1 MKRYSL
7 LIVAI
12 TLGATLFAHN
22 AYLEKPFVD
31 QRVELI
37 SIVFRLAGA
46 PEYNH
51 NMYTSYVDKIRT
63 HYEPYKDH
71 KIIEFV
77 KKIRETNGVAYDAAM
92 FMAIS
97 LDNNLDPLVP
107 FTDSIPEARWGRD
120 NALEFVRLLKDFYRE
135 TNSAEFFRQQKETYL
150 LASERFAP
158 VYEKLD
164 AAWYPVF
171 YGQAPEE
178 QFIIINALGNGGNNY
193 GPQIK
198 LSDGQR
204 KVYAIMGTW
213 KTDQAGDPIYTAEEY
228 FPTLVHEFNH
238 SFINHLIDNNR
249 QLFATSGEK
258 IFEIVGTLMQQ
269 QAYGAW
275 HMVFKESLVR
285 AAVIKYMKDHD
296 FTPAE
301 VANETMN
308 QLARGFY
315 WIEDLVEE
323 LDLYTQQRA
332 AYPTF
337 ESYMPQMAK
346 AFEQYARNIQLYKEA
361 FDVKRPHIVSFAE
374 FSNGAQNV
382 DPATK
387 TITVHFDRELEGKG
401 YSITYSQKGSD
412 YFPKIKGIRYAED
425 NRSVILDVE
434 LAPAKEYQMVFLG
447 LAFKSTDGIP
457 LENYTVKFATG
468 QEVEPSAPS

>member
-1 MKRYSL
+1 MKRFSL
-7 LIVAI
+7 LIVAF
-12 TLGATLFAHN
+12 TLGAALFAQN
-22 AYLEKPFVD
+22 AYLEKPRVD
-31 QRVELI
+31 QRVELV

-51 NMYTSYVDKIRT
+51 NVYASYVEKIRT

-97 LDNNLDPLVP
+97 LDDNLDPLVP
-107 FTDSIPEARWGRD
+107 FSDKIPEARWGRE
-120 NALEFVRLLKDFYRE
+120 NALEFAHLLKDFYRE
-135 TNSAEFFRQQKETYL
+135 TNSAEFFRANEQTYQ

-164 AAWYPVF
+164 VAWYPAF

-213 KTDQAGDPIYTAEEY
+213 KTDPAGDPIYTAEEY

-238 SFINHLIDNNR
+238 SFINHLIDKNR
-249 QLFATSGEK
+249 ELFAQSGEK

-285 AAVIKYMKDHD
+285 AAVIRYMKDHD
-296 FTPAE
+296 FTPAA
-301 VANETMN
+301 VANETLN

-323 LDLYTQQRA
+323 LDRYAQQRT

-346 AFEQYARNIQLYKEA
+346 AFEHYAQNIEKYKGT
-361 FDVKRPHIVSFAE
+361 FDAKRPHIVSFAE
-374 FSNGAQNV
+374 FSNDAQNV

-401 YSITYSQKGSD
+401 YSLTYGRNGPD
-412 YFPKIKGIRYAED
+412 YFPKITGIRYADD
-425 NRSVILDVE
+425 NRSVIMEVE
-434 LAPAKEYQMVFLG
+434 LEPAKKYEMVFLG

>member
-1 MKRYSL
+1 MKRFSL
-7 LIVAI
+7 LIVAF
-12 TLGATLFAHN
+12 TLGAALFAQN
-22 AYLEKPFVD
+22 PYLEKPRVD
-31 QRVELI
+31 QRVELV
-37 SIVFRLAGA
+37 SIVFRLARA

-51 NMYTSYVDKIRT
+51 NMYTSYTDKIRT
-63 HYEPYKDH
+63 HYKPYKDH

-77 KKIRETNGVAYDAAM
+77 KQMRETTGVAYDAPM
-92 FMAIS
+92 FMAIC
-97 LDNNLDPLVP
+97 LNDNLDPLVP
-107 FTDSIPEARWGRD
+107 FSDKIPEARWGRE

-135 TNSAEFFRQQKETYL
+135 TNSAEFFRQLKETYQ
-150 LASERFAP
+150 LASERFAS

-164 AAWYPVF
+164 VAWYPAF

-204 KVYAIMGTW
+204 KVYAIMGTG
-213 KTDQAGDPIYTAEEY
+213 KTDQNGDPVYTMENY

-238 SFINHLIDNNR
+238 SFINHLIDKNR
-249 QLFATSGEK
+249 ELFAQSGEK

-285 AAVIKYMKDHD
+285 AAVIRYMKDHD

-323 LDLYTQQRA
+323 LDRYALQRA
-332 AYPTF
+332 VYPTF

-346 AFEQYARNIQLYKEA
+346 AFEQYAQNIEQYKKS
-361 FDVKRPHIVSFAE
+361 FDAKRPHIVSFAE
-374 FSNGAQNV
+374 FSNDAQNV

-401 YSITYSQKGSD
+401 YSITYGRNGPD
-412 YFPKIKGIRYAED
+412 YFPKITGIRYAED

-457 LENYTVKFATG
+457 LENYTLSFATC
-468 QEVEPSAPS
+468 E

>member
-1 MKRYSL
+1 MKRYFVL
-7 LIVAI
+7 LMIMTA
-12 TLGATLFAHN
+12 GMQLFAQ
-22 AYLEKPFVD
+22 EGMVKPPRVD
-31 QRVELI
+31 ERVELL

-46 PEYNH
+46 YEYNDTIY
-51 NMYTSYVDKIRT
+51 NAYTDQIKT
-63 HYEPYKDH
+63 HYEPFKDH
-71 KIIEFV
+71 PVIEFARQV
-77 KKIRETNGVAYDAAM
+77 REYNGIGYDAVM

-97 LDNNLDPLVP
+97 LDENLDPLVP
-107 FTDSIPEARWGRD
+107 FSDKIPEARWGRE
-120 NALEFVRLLKDFYRE
+120 NALEFARLLKDFYRE
-135 TNSAEFFRQQKETYL
+135 TNSAEFFRQLKETCQ

-164 AAWYPVF
+164 IAWYPAF

-178 QFIIINALGNGGNNY
+178 QFIIINSLGNGGNNY

-204 KVYAIMGTW
+204 KVYAIMGTG
-213 KTDQAGDPIYTAEEY
+213 KTDPAGDPVYTIENY

-238 SFINHLIDNNR
+238 SFINHLIDKNR
-249 QLFATSGEK
+249 ELFAQSGEK

-285 AAVIKYMKDHD
+285 AAVIRYMKDHD

-323 LDLYTQQRA
+323 LDRYAQQRA
-332 AYPTF
+332 AYPTL

-346 AFEQYARNIQLYKEA
+346 AFEHYARNIQQYKEA

-401 YSITYSQKGSD
+401 YSITYGRNGPEH
-412 YFPKIKGIRYAED
+412 FPKITGIRYAED

-457 LENYTVKFATG
+457 LENYTLSFATG
-468 QEVEPSAPS
+468 QEVEPSAPF

>member
-1 MKRYSL
+1 MKRFSL
-7 LIVAI
+7 LFVAI
-12 TLGATLFAHN
+12 MLWATLYAQN
-22 AYLEKPFVD
+22 AFLDKPRVD
-31 QRVELI
+31 HRVELV

-63 HYEPYKDH
+63 HYAPYMDH
-71 KIIEFV
+71 PLIEFV
-77 KKIRETNGVAYDAAM
+77 KQLRETNGVAYDAAM

-97 LDNNLDPLVP
+97 LDDNLDPLVP
-107 FTDSIPEARWGRD
+107 FTDKIPEARWTRES
-120 NALEFVRLLKDFYRE
+120 ALEFVRLLKDFYRE

-164 AAWYPVF
+164 IAWYPAF
-171 YGQAPEE
+171 YGQDPEE

-204 KVYAIMGTW
+204 KVYAIMSTW
-213 KTDQAGDPIYTAEEY
+213 KTDQAGDPLYTAEEY

-238 SFINHLIDNNR
+238 SFINHLVDKNHD
-249 QLFATSGEK
+249 LFASSGEK
-258 IFEIVGTLMQQ
+258 IFEVVGTLMQQ

-285 AAVIKYMKDHD
+285 AAVIRYMKDHD

-301 VANETMN
+301 VANETIA

-315 WIEDLVEE
+315 WIEDLVKE
-323 LDLYTQQRA
+323 LDRYVQQRD
-332 AYPTF
+332 AYPTL

-346 AFEQYARNIQLYKEA
+346 AFESYAQNIELYKET
-361 FDVKRPHIVSFAE
+361 FDAKRPRIVSFAE
-374 FSNGAQNV
+374 FSKDAQNV

-387 TITVHFDRELEGKG
+387 TITVHFDREMGGNG
-401 YSITYSQKGSD
+401 YSLTYGSKGPEH
-412 YFPKIKGIRYAED
+412 FPKVNGIRYTD
-425 NRSVILDVE
+425 DKRSLIMDVQLE
-434 LAPAKEYQMVFLG
+434 PGKEYEMVFLG
-447 LAFKSTDGIP
+447 LAFKSTEGIP
-457 LENYTVKFATG
+457 LDNYTLNFTTCK
-468 QEVEPSAPS
+468 

>member
-1 MKRYSL
+1 MKRFSL

-12 TLGATLFAHN
+12 ALGATLFAQN
-22 AYLEKPFVD
+22 AYLEKPRVD
-31 QRVELI
+31 QRVELV

-51 NMYTSYVDKIRT
+51 NMNASYVEKIRM

-97 LDNNLDPLVP
+97 LDDNLDPLVP
-107 FTDSIPEARWGRD
+107 FSDKIPEARWGRE
-120 NALEFVRLLKDFYRE
+120 NALEFARLLKDFYRRP
-135 TNSAEFFRQQKETYL
+135 TVPNSSANKNLPTGIRTFCPGLR
-150 LASERFAP
+150 
-158 VYEKLD
+158 KLD
-164 AAWYPVF
+164 IAWYPAFTGRLRKSSSSSSIPWATVH
-171 YGQAPEE
+171 
-178 QFIIINALGNGGNNY
+178 NY

-204 KVYAIMGTW
+204 KVYAIMGTG
-213 KTDQAGDPIYTAEEY
+213 KTDPAGDPVYTIENY

-238 SFINHLIDNNR
+238 SFINHLIDKNR
-249 QLFATSGEK
+249 ELFAQSGEK

-285 AAVIKYMKDHD
+285 AAVIRYMKDHD

-323 LDLYTQQRA
+323 LDRYAQQRA
-332 AYPTF
+332 AYPTL

-346 AFEQYARNIQLYKEA
+346 AFEHYAQNIKQTKA
-361 FDVKRPHIVSFAE
+361 SFDAKRPHIVSFAE
-374 FSNGAQNV
+374 FSNDAQNV

-401 YSITYSQKGSD
+401 YSITYGRNGPD
-412 YFPKIKGIRYAED
+412 YFPKITGIRYAED

-434 LAPAKEYQMVFLG
+434 LEPAMEYEMVLLG

-457 LENYTVKFATG
+457 LENYTLSFATG
-468 QEVEPSAPS
+468 QEVEPSAPF